1 MATDARNVYQSP
13 LTGRYASKEMTYNF
27 SEQKKFTT
35 WRKLWL
41 TLAEVQKVLNIQI
54 QMHQFNHINLYNMLF
69 HKAHFYTL

>member
-1 MATDARNVYQSP
+1 MATEARNVYQSP

-54 QMHQFNHINLYNMLF
+54 QMHQSI
-69 HKAHFYTL
+69 